1 MRFSTAEA
9 AAASGYSH
17 QQVRDLEHT
26 GVIPAASR
34 RANGYREFDE
44 VHLHALR
51 AYRELAI
58 AVGPVV
64 ARRTLSEVWNAE
76 PDAVA
81 ALLSALHVDLM
92 REREQALDALA
103 ALRAIGGEPDAAP
116 ADAMTITELSAALG
130 VRASTLRFWE
140 DEDLVHPERVT
151 ARAARSYPPAA
162 IREARIVVA
171 LRRAA
176 AYRIPQVH
184 ATITALRSMAEIDG
198 PITALES
205 RLGAI
210 SERMSVLLRVGAV
223 IIELYRR

>member
-1 MRFSTAEA
+1 MMRLSTAEA

-17 QQVRDLEHT
+17 QQIRDLEHT

-76 PDAVA
+76 SDVAA

-162 IREARIVVA
+162 IREARIVAA
-171 LRRAA
+171 LRAA

-223 IIELYRR
+223 ILELYRR